1 MQVSYLHWK
10 LKQEKNMLWLYFDKK
25 DSSTNNIDQSVLTEL
40 MAIIRGIAKNK
51 SIQGLIITS
60 DKTTGFIVGADIQ
73 IKKRY

>member
-40 MAIIRGIAKNK
+40 MAIIRGIAKN
-51 SIQGLIITS
+51 
-60 DKTTGFIVGADIQ
+60 
-73 IKKRY
+73 